1 MVVAASSVSEA
12 RELVGARDVT
22 YLGAVSAETASE
34 VLPER
39 EEKLAPESLCPGDE
53 LWVPSRTPSG
63 SAYYARYAVVE

>member
-1 MVVAASSVSEA
+1 MIVVSTVADA
-12 RELVGARDVT
+12 RELASSREVQ

-39 EEKLAPESLCPGDE
+39 EEELAPEGLRPGDE

-63 SAYYARYAVVE
+63 SAYYACYRVE

>member
-1 MVVAASSVSEA
+1 MVVAASVTEA
-12 RELVGARDVT
+12 RELVGTRGVT

-39 EEKLAPESLCPGDE
+39 EGKLAPEALRPGDE

>member
-1 MVVAASSVSEA
+1 MIYPVEAGVKKA
-12 RELVGARDVT
+12 RELVGSRSVQ

-39 EEKLAPESLCPGDE
+39 EEELDPEALCPGDE

-63 SAYYARYAVVE
+63 SAYYACYRVE